1 MKDEKKEGRVI
12 SDQFHV
18 TSLLVYVST
27 CLLVYLSTCFLVYLS
42 TCLLAYLFMPLP
54 LHRDCAQQFTNHIIR
69 LDAFRQAVKIQ

>member
-42 TCLLAYLFMPLP
+42 TCLLVYLFTCLLVYASTPAPGLRSTIHQSHHP
-54 LHRDCAQQFTNHIIR
+54 S
-69 LDAFRQAVKIQ
+69 